1 MNPFRL
7 TKLQSIYS
15 VATQANGMSCMKCYI
30 EFGWCWGVKEM
41 IINNSS

>member
-15 VATQANGMSCMKCYI
+15 VTTRANGMSCMKCYI
-30 EFGWCWGVKEM
+30 QYFFGLALGCQE
-41 IINNSS
+41 NNNQ

>member
-30 EFGWCWGVKEM
+30 EFGLVLGCQR
-41 IINNSS
+41 NDNQ